1 MKTRLFLSLTA
12 AGLLLACSNK
22 PAEPAPEAKAPA
34 PNEPAAPAAAPAPA
48 ASSGETFTMP
58 TDLKTTPSGLQYKV
72 ETEGTG
78 PQAQPGQTVFVHYTG
93 WLTNGTKFDSS
104 KDAGEPFTFKLGV
117 GAVIQ
122 GWDDGVAGMRVGGK
136 RKLWIPPELGYGR
149 RGAPPEIPPNAE
161 LIFEVELLEVNK

>member
-1 MKTRLFLSLTA
+1 MFRT
-12 AGLLLACSNK
+12 
-22 PAEPAPEAKAPA
+22 
-34 PNEPAAPAAAPAPA
+34 
-48 ASSGETFTMP
+48 SSGVEYD
-58 TDLKTTPSGLQYKV
+58 DLQK
-72 ETEGTG
+72 GTG
-78 PQAQPGQTVFVHYTG
+78 ETATRGDAVTVHYTG